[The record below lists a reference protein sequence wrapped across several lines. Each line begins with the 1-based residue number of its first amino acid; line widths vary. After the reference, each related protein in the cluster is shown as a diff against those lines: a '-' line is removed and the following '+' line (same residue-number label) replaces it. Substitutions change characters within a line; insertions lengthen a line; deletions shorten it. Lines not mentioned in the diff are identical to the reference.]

1 MEVTNFKT
9 KTATK
14 SFADYDL
21 VKQAINGNQFA
32 FEILVERYRQSIFH
46 TIYKMVNNN
55 EDAEDLTMEA
65 FAKAFKKLSS
75 YAPNYAFSTW
85 LFKIAINNTID
96 YIRKKKLKTMSID
109 EPLQINGKQDFA
121 QNINSGS
128 SNPEQVMMHA
138 EKLQIVRNY
147 IDKLSAKY
155 KMMIELR
162 YFEELTYEE
171 ISEELDIPL
180 GTVKAQLF
188 RAKELLHQLMQAN
201 TTKSFLDVR
210 DYENKVAVA

>member
-9 KTATK
+9 KTTTK
-14 SFADYDL
+14 SLADYDL

-32 FEILVERYRQSIFH
+32 FATLVERYRQSIYH

-96 YIRKKKLKTMSID
+96 YIRKKKLHTMSID

-121 QNINSGS
+121 QNLNSGT
-128 SNPEQVMMHA
+128 SNPEQVMIHA
-138 EKLQIVRNY
+138 EKLRTVRAY

-162 YFEELTYEE
+162 YFEELSYEE
-171 ISEELDIPL
+171 IAEELDIPL

-188 RAKELLHQLMQAN
+188 RAKELLHQLMQAGA
-201 TTKSFLDVR
+201 TKSFLDVK
-210 DYENKVAVA
+210 DFENKTAVA